1 MTYYSIWSI
10 NLYGKESS
18 NEEVEV
24 DREGRLVIDKLQPV
38 TVTGMQYSEVV
49 KLIKTKVMK
58 NVIFTILLSVLF
70 TLAAVAGTNPVTKVK
85 IFESEKAT
93 VSIDSNNEALFRMA
107 IYNPSNDSFVF
118 ETEEVIS
125 CHSRQF
131 FHATSYHLKPFY

>member
-1 MTYYSIWSI
+1 
-10 NLYGKESS
+10 
-18 NEEVEV
+18 
-24 DREGRLVIDKLQPV
+24 
-38 TVTGMQYSEVV
+38 
-49 KLIKTKVMK
+49 MK

-125 CHSRQF
+125 FIQIFNDAGNLEFQLPVMSNKVTISKAIMGSGDYKLGFMIDGQKDVQF
-131 FHATSYHLKPFY
+131 TDVAVK